1 MDPPPGFVVL
11 PLGKGCVCVIP
22 ERTYGGRPRLGMTRR
37 WAGPREREPS
47 TGR

>member
-11 PLGKGCVCVIP
+11 PLGKGGVCVIP
-22 ERTYGGRPRLGMTRR
+22 ERTDGARPRLGMTRR